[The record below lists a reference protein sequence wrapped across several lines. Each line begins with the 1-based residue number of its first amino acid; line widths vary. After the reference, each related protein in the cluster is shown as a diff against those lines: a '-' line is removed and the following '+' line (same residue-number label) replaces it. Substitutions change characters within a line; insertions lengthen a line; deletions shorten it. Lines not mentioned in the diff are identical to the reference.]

1 MIHDDSDLSDP
12 LAERTEAMGE
22 AMDSVSERKGIV
34 SSSQLMGSRLGNYQI
49 LRKLGRGGMADVY
62 AARDLILGRE
72 VAIKVLRSD
81 FASDETYVNRFRREA
96 KAAAKLNHP
105 NIIQIYEVGNVDSF
119 HYIAQELVDGDN
131 LRQVITRSGAVSAD
145 EAIEVLMAVGSAL
158 EVAAEARITHRDIK
172 PENIMRSSRG
182 IIKVADFGLAR
193 VATDSVD
200 ATRSDLTQVG
210 LTLGTPRYM
219 SPEQIQGHVVD
230 VRSDLYSL
238 GISMYH
244 LIAGRPPFEAEDPLA
259 LAVMHLH
266 EIPAPLDLAR
276 GSSDVPEWLIAIVAK
291 LIRKRPED
299 RFQSPSEV
307 LAAIHAQ
314 TISGGTSAVT
324 IGTAAATVRL
334 QRIVDESRQRNRRK
348 ALKWTGA
355 VAAVMIGIIGT
366 CAAMLSRPP
375 KSVTQIL
382 RPDQVPQA
390 TSVEEQYLIAVV
402 RNDEAGWS
410 AVSDYFPP
418 VENQSLHIRYYAKSQ
433 LQMARQMQSDN
444 QWRAAEEVLRRL
456 SADPKID
463 RLYRTL
469 ALVSRCEGLKQLD
482 RPELLQETQAQLQAA
497 YKELHKTNSSAAII
511 FDRVVPEK
519 TRSQLG
525 LTL

>member
-1 MIHDDSDLSDP
+1 LIQDDSDLSDP
-12 LAERTEAMGE
+12 LADRPEAN
-22 AMDSVSERKGIV
+22 DSAPQRNKGNV

-96 KAAAKLNHP
+96 KAAATLNHP
-105 NIIQIYEVGNVDSF
+105 NIVQIYEVGNVDSF
-119 HYIAQELVDGDN
+119 HYIAQELIDGDN
-131 LRQVITRSGAVSAD
+131 LRQVISRCGAVTAD
-145 EAIEVLMAVGSAL
+145 EALEVLVGVGSAL

-200 ATRSDLTQVG
+200 ATRSDLTQIG

-219 SPEQIQGHVVD
+219 SPEQIQGHAVD

-266 EIPAPLDLAR
+266 ELPTPLDIAR
-276 GSSDVPEWLIAIVAK
+276 GSSDVPEWLVAIVAK

-299 RFQSPSEV
+299 RFQSPADV
-307 LAAIHAQ
+307 LAAIRSQ
-314 TISGGTSAVT
+314 TIFGGTSNAT

-334 QRIVDESRQRNRRK
+334 QRIVDESRLRNRRSV
-348 ALKWTGA
+348 LKWIWA
-355 VAAVMIGIIGT
+355 VVAAIIGIIVT
-366 CAAMLSRPP
+366 AAAMLSQPA

-382 RPDQVPQA
+382 RPDQVPRA

-410 AVSDYFPP
+410 AVSEYFPP
-418 VENQSLHIRYYAKSQ
+418 TENQSLNIGYYAKSQ
-433 LQMARQMQSDN
+433 LQMARQMQSEN
-444 QWRAAEEVLRRL
+444 QWRAADEVLRRL
-456 SADPKID
+456 SVDPKID

-469 ALVSRCEGLKQLD
+469 ALLRRCEVLKQIN
-482 RPELLQETQAQLQAA
+482 RPEVLNETQLQLQAA
-497 YKELHKTNSSAAII
+497 YQELHQTNPDAAIV
-511 FDRVVPEK
+511 FDRVVSEK